1 MVEPPD
7 GVQVLARQQARL
19 APDIVHHEWYTMS
32 GLLTMIWHGAPDAE
46 RVVVACGG
54 AMGGLLG
61 PADGLYQRLGEA
73 LAADGIAMIRV
84 SYRRPNDLP
93 ACVDDLLVAAA
104 TAARQGA
111 RRVVTI
117 GHSFGGAVAV
127 QGGIGMGP
135 TCAGVVTLSTQ
146 SAGCEQ
152 ADLLG
157 DTPLL
162 LLHGDSDRILPPMAS
177 EAVHQLAGGRG
188 ELVILPGADHLLAE
202 AAAEVEERLV
212 DWIPARL
219 ADAQA
224 GAPGRPASRR
234 D

>member
-1 MVEPPD
+1 MIEPPD
-7 GVQVLARQQARL
+7 GIDVLARQQVRM
-19 APDIVHHEWYTMS
+19 APGLVHHEWYTMS
-32 GLLTMIWHGAPDAE
+32 GLLTMLWHGDPDAE

-61 PADGLYQRLGEA
+61 PADGVYQRMGEA
-73 LAADGIAMIRV
+73 FADEGIATIRV
-84 SYRRPNDLP
+84 SYRRPSDLP

-104 TAARQGA
+104 TAVRQGA
-111 RRVVTI
+111 LRVVTV

-127 QGGIGMGP
+127 QAGIGLGP

-146 SAGCEQ
+146 SAGCEH
-152 ADLLG
+152 ADRLG
-157 DTPLL
+157 ATPLL
-162 LLHGDSDRILPPMAS
+162 LIHGDRDSILPPEAS
-177 EAVHQLAGGRG
+177 EAVLHLAGGAG

-219 ADAQA
+219 
-224 GAPGRPASRR
+224 G
-234 D
+234 

>member
-1 MVEPPD
+1 MVEHPA
-7 GVQVLARQQARL
+7 GLRVLARQQVRVG
-19 APDIVHHEWYTMS
+19 PDIVHHEWYTMS
-32 GLLTMIWHGAPDAE
+32 GLLTMLWHGDPAAD

-61 PADGLYQRLGEA
+61 PADGLYHRLGERF
-73 LAADGIAMIRV
+73 AADGIATIRL

-93 ACVDDLLVAAA
+93 DCVEDLLVAAA

-111 RRVVTI
+111 RRIVTV
-117 GHSFGGAVAV
+117 GHSFGGAVAL
-127 QGGIGMGP
+127 QAGIAMGS

-152 ADLLG
+152 AHLLG

-162 LLHGDSDRILPPMAS
+162 LLHGDADRILAPIAS
-177 EAVHQLAGGRG
+177 EAVHQLAGGHS
-188 ELVILPGADHLLAE
+188 EMVVLAGADHLLAE
-202 AAAEVEERLV
+202 AAAEVEDRLAA
-212 DWIPARL
+212 WIPARL
-219 ADAQA
+219 DEH
-224 GAPGRPASRR
+224 APS

>member
-1 MVEPPD
+1 MVTPPA
-7 GVQVLARQQARL
+7 GVQVLARQHAAL
-19 APDIVHHEWYTMS
+19 APGLVHHEWYTMS
-32 GLLTMIWHGAPDAE
+32 GLLTMLWHGDADAD

-61 PADGLYQRLGEA
+61 PADGLYQRLGAA
-73 LAADGIAMIRV
+73 LAAAGIATIRV

-93 ACVDDLLVAAA
+93 ACVEDLLIVAA

-111 RRVVTI
+111 RRVVTV

-127 QGGIGMGP
+127 QGGVAMGA

-152 ADLLG
+152 ADRLG

-162 LLHGDSDRILPPMAS
+162 LLHGAADRILPPQAS
-177 EAVHQLAGGRG
+177 EAVHALAGGRG
-188 ELVILPGADHLLAE
+188 ELVILPGTDHLLAE
-202 AAAEVEERLV
+202 AGAEVEQRLL
-212 DWIPARL
+212 DWIPRRFT
-219 ADAQA
+219 
-224 GAPGRPASRR
+224 PGPGP
-234 D
+234 